1 TRSKRDWSSDVCSS
15 DLAQHAPWERFGWVM
30 GTIWLVFLFFPITTL
45 LEAPVSTAATTAGL
59 LAIAAFAVI
68 YVYGFVQL
76 YRPSRLGP
84 SQRVTNTIMAVL
96 IALTLVASIF
106 VGIGAL
112 GMVSYLVA
120 YGMFSQPLRRA
131 FGLAL
136 FWLLLTPVL
145 LLVTG
150 TFAHLWFFILI

>member
-1 TRSKRDWSSDVCSS
+1 QPPGSTPATSAA
-15 DLAQHAPWERFGWVM
+15 L
-30 GTIWLVFLFFPITTL
+30 LPI
-45 LEAPVSTAATTAGL
+45 P
-59 LAIAAFAVI
+59 AFAVLDA
-68 YVYGFVQL
+68 YGFVQS

-84 SQRVTNTIMAVL
+84 PQRVTNTIMAVL
-96 IALTLVASIF
+96 IALTLVASFF

-136 FWLLLTPVL
+136 FWLLLTAVL
-145 LLVTG
+145 LLVTS
-150 TFAHLWFFILI
+150 TFAHLWFFILIVLMVAVVTGIVRLIDSRQEEHQRTRQELGLVAERERVARD